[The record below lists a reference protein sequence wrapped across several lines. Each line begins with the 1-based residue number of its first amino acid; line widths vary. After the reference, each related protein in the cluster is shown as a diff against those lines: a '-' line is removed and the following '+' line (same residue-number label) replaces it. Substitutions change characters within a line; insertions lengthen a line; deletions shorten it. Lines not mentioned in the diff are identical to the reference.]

1 MSTIHAKEMKGEEKG
16 RHMVK
21 GRHVLKSGH
30 CCE

>member
-1 MSTIHAKEMKGEEKG
+1 MSTIHAKEMGDEEKG

-21 GRHVLKSGH
+21 GRHVLKGVH